1 MFYESHSI
9 PKKLS
14 WSAGILS
21 WLFIVNFNIII
32 FLVTSNLL
40 SKVAAAAQCE
50 FSFIVKQSMKHN
62 AEQTPKTLCL

>member
-1 MFYESHSI
+1 MFYEST

-21 WLFIVNFNIII
+21 SLFVVDSNIII

-40 SKVAAAAQCE
+40 SKLAAEAKCE

-62 AEQTPKTLCL
+62 AEEIPKTVCL